1 MKGHTLK
8 TVSFRK
14 IIKFYEDKISF
25 WSKISHQVTSIR
37 YSSCNS

>member
-14 IIKFYEDKISF
+14 KIKLYEDKISF
-25 WSKISHQVTSIR
+25 WSKISHQVTNIR
-37 YSSCNS
+37 